1 MNHFM
6 TDNSP
11 INWNGYNIFRI
22 DDSHYRS
29 LIDISISAF
38 NIRTTYQYFIN
49 KNNTSGFGAPNL
61 GYIAYDEKGNPAAFY
76 GVFACQAIHND
87 RIIPVAQSGDTMTH
101 RDHMG
106 KGLFIK
112 LAELTY
118 ELCRN
123 LGFAF
128 VFGFPNYNSYPGFA
142 KKLKW
147 EFPGKLNEYRWRV
160 RTLPLAKVAKKMPL
174 FNPFYKAYR
183 NLINCFYRC
192 PSETISSSVI
202 EEGIGGILRSP
213 AYMNYKIKVT
223 GSYLTRIGDADCWLK
238 TDGFLF
244 VGDLMTDGSDF
255 RELIKK
261 LNRYAFL
268 IGADVI
274 VFQTTIGTSLDK
286 KFSELMK
293 PTEGLPWGYCNFDSS
308 FDPSVIRYVT
318 ADIDV
323 F

>member
-1 MNHFM
+1 M
-6 TDNSP
+6 DQLKSDSLP
-11 INWNGYNIFRI
+11 IKWNGYNIFRI
-22 DDSHYRS
+22 DESHYRS
-29 LIDISISAF
+29 LIGISVSAF
-38 NIRTTYQYFIN
+38 NIRTTYQYYTN
-49 KNNTSGFGAPNL
+49 KNNTSKFGIANL

-76 GVFACQAIHND
+76 GVFACQVTLND

-160 RTLPLAKVAKKMPL
+160 KTLPLAKVTKKIPL
-174 FNPFYKAYR
+174 FNPLYKLYR
-183 NLINCFYRC
+183 NLVNLFYR
-192 PSETISSSVI
+192 SHSKTISSSVI
-202 EEGIGGILRSP
+202 ESGVGGILRSP
-213 AYMNYKIKVT
+213 AYMNYKMTVT
-223 GSYLTRIGDADCWLK
+223 GSYLIGMGDADFWLK
-238 TDGFLF
+238 ADGFLF
-244 VGDLMTDGSDF
+244 IGDIRAGESDF
-255 RELIKK
+255 RTMIKR

-274 VFQTTIGTSLDK
+274 VFQTTEGTPLDK

-293 PTEGLPWGYCNFDSS
+293 PAEGLPWGYCNFNSS
-308 FDPSVIRYVT
+308 FDPSNIRYVT

>member
-1 MNHFM
+1 MDQFKS
-6 TDNSP
+6 DSLP

-22 DDSHYRS
+22 DESHYRS
-29 LIDISISAF
+29 LISISLSAF
-38 NIRTTYQYFIN
+38 NIRTTYQYYIN
-49 KNNTSGFGAPNL
+49 KNNTSEFGIPNL

-76 GVFACQAIHND
+76 GVFACQATLND

-106 KGLFIK
+106 KGLFIQ

-128 VFGFPNYNSYPGFA
+128 VFGFPNYNSYPGFV

-147 EFPGKLNEYRWRV
+147 EFPGKLNEYRWKV
-160 RTLPLAKVAKKMPL
+160 KTLPLAKVAKKIPCL
-174 FNPFYKAYR
+174 NPFYRLFR
-183 NLINCFYRC
+183 NLINLFYR
-192 PSETISSSVI
+192 SHSKTIPSSVI
-202 EEGIGGILRSP
+202 KSGVGGILRSP
-213 AYMNYKIKVT
+213 AYMNYKMTVT
-223 GSYLTRIGDADCWLK
+223 GSYRIGIGDADLWLK

-244 VGDLMTDGSDF
+244 IGDIMPGRSDF
-255 RELIKK
+255 RTMIKR

-274 VFQTTIGTSLDK
+274 VFQTTEETPLDK

-293 PTEGLPWGYCNFDSS
+293 PAEGLPWGYCNFDST
-308 FDPSVIRYVT
+308 FDPSHIRYVT